1 MYKLNEFHSPFEKLD
16 CIRAMIGNTIKLTTK
31 ENSKA
36 GHKKCVTADDL
47 APILIYAIVTSSSP
61 LLLINIKYINNFMT
75 DDLMCGEEG
84 YCLTTLLF
92 AVEYIE
98 TVDLEEL
105 VKKDSDSVDDPS
117 KHEEGEEEDAWV
129 IVE

>member
-1 MYKLNEFHSPFEKLD
+1 
-16 CIRAMIGNTIKLTTK
+16 MIGNTIKLTAK

-36 GHKKCVTADDL
+36 GHKKGVSADDL
-47 APILIYAIVTSSSP
+47 APILIYAIITSSSP
-61 LLLINIKYINNFMT
+61 LLLTNIKYIDNFMT

-92 AVEYIE
+92 AAEYIE

-105 VKKDSDSVDDPS
+105 VKEDRDSADDSS
-117 KHEEGEEEDAWV
+117 KHEEGEEEDTWI